1 MVHITDTR
9 AQKVVSYTVHQRTL
23 QKRCLHMTN
32 IGRSKALYPHHS
44 CIVIRKST
52 EKMRPIQKGTFAESS
67 FRSLVAESSFRSLV
81 VLQYKKCSVARKS
94 LRNTGLIDDY
104 SLATSSFVYD
114 WMLRLFCDRIRT
126 CEIFLKFCFSKWV
139 LWGDANLSLSI
150 SDCGL
155 DLITFFASVSVGLM
169 KMFIRMMTCIE
180 EFSGWSK

>member
-1 MVHITDTR
+1 MLLYRPATRVGNRAIAPENFKRYLVVRYNSKLHSHFNSYHQKNILNMVNSYNDDILLRTHGPFTGTR

-44 CIVIRKST
+44 CIVISKST

-81 VLQYKKCSVARKS
+81 VLQYKKCSVAGKS

-114 WMLRLFCDRIRT
+114 
-126 CEIFLKFCFSKWV
+126 
-139 LWGDANLSLSI
+139 
-150 SDCGL
+150 
-155 DLITFFASVSVGLM
+155 
-169 KMFIRMMTCIE
+169 
-180 EFSGWSK
+180 